1 MYFWFW
7 TLAWCVPDI
16 SPRYIEPME
25 LDDLWCRLE
34 SGRMWLNHRKNHW
47 EHHWKGHWKPAKLY
61 EWAHDGCICVSYSDS
76 LTKLFPEFSYR
87 PFSWLFSLINKPAN
101 WQVAILDIF
110 HMLTVF
116 NYWMA
121 GTGQVILDGEHFPW
135 TKRAVQKD
143 SNDWTKRGSP

>member
-7 TLAWCVPDI
+7 TYAWCVPDI
-16 SPRYIEPME
+16 SPRSIEPIK
-25 LDDLWCRLE
+25 LDDHWCRLE

-47 EHHWKGHWKPAKLY
+47 EHHRKSHWKPAKLY
-61 EWAHDGCICVSYSDS
+61 EWAHDGCIFVSYSDS
-76 LTKLFPEFSYR
+76 LTKLFLEFSYR
-87 PFSWLFSLINKPAN
+87 PFSWLFSLINKRAN

-135 TKRAVQKD
+135 TKRAVQKYR
-143 SNDWTKRGSP
+143 NDWTKRGST